1 MDGQLKQCL
10 DFPSDEDQST
20 NHTPKQ
26 YKLANVDG
34 QIFVL
39 PPSGHCL
46 FELVSME
53 IFDQINDHIQLGHL
67 DTALAMMEENSA
79 QICTASSNDEGEQ
92 TMMLVNELK
101 RKLDLLA

>member
-10 DFPSDEDQST
+10 DFPSDEQST
-20 NHTPKQ
+20 NIFTPKQ
-26 YKLANVDG
+26 YQLANVDG

-39 PPSGHCL
+39 PPAGHCL

-79 QICTASSNDEGEQ
+79 QICTTKSGGGEEQ
-92 TMMLVNELK
+92 TMLLVGEFDWERREL
-101 RKLDLLA
+101 